1 MPSLSIVIPNLD
13 SPWIGRTLAGIRTQ
27 WNLRPRHEVIVVG
40 SDRPG
45 QVPRD
50 GSVRW
55 IETAE
60 RVNPAAARNRGVAES
75 KAEKILFIDSDCRPF
90 PGWAERLA
98 GVLDQAPIAGGAVTF
113 PHGPEETSVWALAD
127 NIASF
132 HELLSDRPAEV
143 NTRRAIGSL
152 NLAVRRDAWDRI
164 DGFDEA
170 LTTSEDFDW
179 VLRARKAG
187 FATAF
192 VPDAIVEHAAVRKD
206 RAALEAHAAW
216 YGSNFH
222 LFKER
227 HPETYGTGPTWSS
240 PKLLAATAPLK
251 AWTGALAIFAKHP
264 ELRGSLHALPGVVAF
279 RRAWYQAVIAGWPRP
294 TGPGKDVP

>member
-1 MPSLSIVIPNLD
+1 MPLLSIVIPNLD
-13 SPWIGRTLAGIRTQ
+13 SPWIARTLLGIRSQ
-27 WNLRPRHEVIVVG
+27 WNLQPPHEVIVVG

-45 QVPRD
+45 LVPRD

-55 IETAE
+55 IETE
-60 RVNPAAARNRGVAES
+60 SRVNPAAARNLGVAEARS
-75 KAEKILFIDSDCRPF
+75 ENILFIDADCRPF

-98 GVLDQAPIAGGAVTF
+98 GILDRSPIAGGAVTF
-113 PHGPEETSVWALAD
+113 PRNPDETSVWALAD

-132 HELLSDRPAEV
+132 HELLADRPAEE
-143 NTRRAIGSL
+143 NTRGAIGSL
-152 NLAVRRDAWDRI
+152 NLAVRRDAWDSI
-164 DGFDEA
+164 GGFDEA

-179 VLRARKAG
+179 ILRARAAG

-192 VPDAIVEHAAVRKD
+192 VPDAIVEHAAVRAD
-206 RAALEAHAAW
+206 RAALEAHATW

-222 LFKER
+222 LFRAR
-227 HPETYGTGPTWSS
+227 HPEAFGTGPTWRS

-264 ELRGSLHALPGVVAF
+264 ELRGSMRALPGVAAF
-279 RRAWYQAVIAGWPRP
+279 RRAWYRSVIAGWPKLSAPKGRN
-294 TGPGKDVP
+294 V